1 MLFTAK
7 NLKKYFF
14 IESGLFE
21 AKVQKIRALED
32 VSFTVEKNEVFGI
45 VGESGCGK
53 TTLARIVGRIIK
65 PTYGTI
71 KYDAQITKPTQDI
84 QMIFQNPEEALNP
97 KMPVGESLL
106 EPLRCNGVKSNLKQ
120 RISQTLKMLS
130 LPEDITGRF
139 PHQLSGGQ
147 KQKIV
152 IARAIALQPKL
163 LICDEPTSALDLCMQ
178 AHILNLLL
186 NLKKRFN
193 LALLFITHDLNIIK
207 NISDRI
213 MVMYSG
219 IIVEIG
225 PARIISLAPSHPYSQ
240 LLMGSISNSNKNIQI
255 VANNA
260 QENQCKF
267 FSCCP
272 NKEKKC
278 GHERPRLKEITP
290 GHWVACF
297 NIKNA

>member
-14 IESGLFE
+14 VESRPFE
-21 AKVQKIRALED
+21 ARVQKIRALED

-45 VGESGCGK
+45 IGESGCGK

-65 PTYGTI
+65 PSYGTI
-71 KYDAQITKPTQDI
+71 EYDSQITKPTQDI

-106 EPLRCNGVKSNLKQ
+106 EPLRCNGIKGNLKQ
-120 RISQTLKMLS
+120 RISQTLEILS
-130 LPEDITGRF
+130 LPKNITERF
-139 PHQLSGGQ
+139 PHQFSGGQ

-152 IARAIALQPKL
+152 IARAITLQPKL

-193 LALLFITHDLNIIK
+193 LTLLFISHDLNIIR

-219 IIVEIG
+219 IIIEIG
-225 PARIISLAPSHPYSQ
+225 PARTISLAPLHPYSQ
-240 LLMGSISNSNKNIQI
+240 LLMGSISDKKTQI
-255 VANNA
+255 VVDDI
-260 QENQCKF
+260 QENQCNF

-272 NKEKKC
+272 HKEKKC
-278 GHERPRLKEITP
+278 GYERPRLKEITP

-297 NIKNA
+297 NIKNT